1 MTPDLVRGKLP
12 DLVLGKLSPTS
23 MLCIEA
29 LRGLNSG
36 DIWRYPAFDSH

>member
-1 MTPDLVRGKLP
+1 MIPDLGASFADDAR
-12 DLVLGKLSPTS
+12 
-23 MLCIEA
+23 IEP